1 MPPIPLTM
9 LPRHV
14 HGTAP
19 RPPQANVPPTLVARQ
34 AVRRAV
40 EAYADTA
47 NPVPPLSS
55 EELRRHTAQAM
66 AAGGVEASYAG
77 YAGVLLN
84 NHVWRETLARVPYD
98 RRLLLMPKCL
108 RIEDKCPAPFD
119 EVGLLCK
126 QCGLCSIQDLQN
138 EAEKLGYAVLVAEGS
153 AIVTALIQTGRIDA
167 IVGVSCLSVL
177 ERAFPF
183 METAAVPGIAIPLLQ
198 DDCKDTNVD
207 VEWVWDVLHL
217 TSEDQT
223 RRMDLDAL
231 RRDVQGWFTPERLAE
246 LLGPADGATDE
257 LARRWLARTGKRWRP
272 FLAVCAWKALQE
284 DAEAEP
290 PLDLRRIALAV
301 ECFHKASLVHDD
313 IEDGDARRYD
323 EPTLHEQIGM
333 PAALNVGDLLLGEGY
348 RLLAECD
355 VAPDTRTQLLRVAAQ
370 GHRTLCLGQGAE
382 LLWAREPE
390 PLTTLQVAD
399 IFRRKTAPAF
409 EVSLHL
415 GAIYAGAGRE
425 TLDALHRYSEALGIA
440 YQIRDDLADL
450 GGEEAP
456 DDLAA
461 LRPTLPLAVAHER
474 ARGVEREILAAAWR
488 RSHWNGD
495 TAAVRRAMATLE
507 TEARCR
513 DLLEAYKEEAVRSL
527 SDLQNAS
534 LKGLLRRVIG
544 KIFSV
549 EIQGWCREFEARN
562 ASGRETGAAAS
573 G

>member
-1 MPPIPLTM
+1 MTPIPLTM

-19 RPPQANVPPTLVARQ
+19 RPPQANIPPTLALRQ
-34 AVRRAV
+34 AVRRVV
-40 EAYADTA
+40 EAYVDEM
-47 NPVPPLSS
+47 NPVPPLSA
-55 EELRRHTAQAM
+55 EELRAHAARAM
-66 AAGGVEASYAG
+66 AAGGVDPSYAD

-84 NHVWRETLARVPYD
+84 NHTWRETLARVPYD

-153 AIVTALIQTGRIDA
+153 ALVTALIQTGRIEA

-177 ERAFPF
+177 EKAFPF
-183 METAAVPGIAIPLLQ
+183 METAAVPGVAIPLLQ

-217 TSEDQT
+217 TSEDRT

-231 RRDVQGWFTPERLAE
+231 RRDVQGWFTPESITA
-246 LLGPADGATDE
+246 LLGPADGATDA
-257 LARRWLARTGKRWRP
+257 LARRWLAGAGKRWRP

-284 DAEAEP
+284 DTEAEP

-323 EPTLHEQIGM
+323 EPTLHEQVGV

-355 VAPDTRTQLLRVAAQ
+355 AAPDVRAQLLRVAAQ

-382 LLWAREPE
+382 LAWARAPQ

-415 GAIYAGAGRE
+415 GALYAGADAE
-425 TLDALHRYSEALGIA
+425 TLDALHRYSDALGIA

-450 GGEEAP
+450 GGDA
-456 DDLAA
+456 DDVAA

-474 ARGVEREILAAAWR
+474 AQGAERELLAAAWR
-488 RSHWNGD
+488 RSAGD
-495 TAAVRRAMATLE
+495 RAAVRGALDSSKAE
-507 TEARCR
+507 GRCR
-513 DLLEAYKEEAVRSL
+513 ELLEAYKEEAVRSL
-527 SDLQNAS
+527 SDLRNAS

-544 KIFSV
+544 KIFSL

-562 ASGRETGAAAS
+562 AAGREAGAEAPR
-573 G
+573 